1 EDNPDMRN
9 FLATALASKYNVLTA
24 EDGKLGLSAARR
36 EHPDVILSDVQMP
49 VMDGFAMLA
58 ELRKDHSFDRTPV
71 LMLTAHSESSAMVE
85 SLELGAVD
93 YIHKPFKLT
102 EIEARI
108 AAHLR
113 TISMLEEIDERDSR
127 LVAVG
132 QIASTLAHDMRGPLT
147 AIINRAELLRI
158 MTEGGEKDE
167 LVDQEIAA
175 IEQSVRR
182 VNSMIQELLE
192 FVSGREVV
200 LEQSVTVVEDLV
212 APVAAESQMALQHSG
227 IEWSFSMQGGEN
239 KLLVDRHRFSRIIEN
254 IINNARDAL
263 LSSNTASPK
272 VSLHVSTDESH
283 LILSISDNGP
293 GIPQD
298 VANSLFQPYATAGK
312 AQGHGLGLAIVR
324 NLVTANGGSVSLD
337 STVECGSSFIIK
349 LPLL

>member
-1 EDNPDMRN
+1 M
-9 FLATALASKYNVLTA
+9 
-24 EDGKLGLSAARR
+24 
-36 EHPDVILSDVQMP
+36 
-49 VMDGFAMLA
+49 
-58 ELRKDHSFDRTPV
+58 
-71 LMLTAHSESSAMVE
+71 
-85 SLELGAVD
+85 
-93 YIHKPFKLT
+93 
-102 EIEARI
+102 
-108 AAHLR
+108 
-113 TISMLEEIDERDSR
+113 
-127 LVAVG
+127 
-132 QIASTLAHDMRGPLT
+132 
-147 AIINRAELLRI
+147 
-158 MTEGGEKDE
+158 
-167 LVDQEIAA
+167 
-175 IEQSVRR
+175 
-182 VNSMIQELLE
+182 
-192 FVSGREVV
+192 
-200 LEQSVTVVEDLV
+200 

-227 IEWSFSMQGGEN
+227 IEWSFLMQGGEN